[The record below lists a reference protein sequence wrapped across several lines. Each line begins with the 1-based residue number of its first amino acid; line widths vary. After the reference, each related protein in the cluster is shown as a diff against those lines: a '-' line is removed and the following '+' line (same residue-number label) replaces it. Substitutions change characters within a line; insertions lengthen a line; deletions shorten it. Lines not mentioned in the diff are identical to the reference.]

1 MEFNFDTIRPYR
13 DNEVQEVIAALLS
26 EKELTDLFPVLF
38 QGKDIN
44 QLVNYL
50 KSLRTIEDFQV
61 HVVAAWLEE
70 LKKVATTG
78 VTMEFAES
86 IVKTEPYIFM
96 SNHRDII
103 LDSAFLQTMLNYYG
117 MMMTEIAI
125 GDNLLK
131 RPWIKQLVRL
141 NRSFI
146 VERDLGVKEQM
157 ESSARLS
164 AYIRETISKSRRS
177 IWIAQR
183 EGRAKDSNDR
193 TQPALLKMMAM
204 SDETGDWATGM
215 KQLRLCPTAISYEYD
230 PCDYLKAK
238 EMQQK
243 RDVEG
248 WKKGPQDDL
257 ISMKTGVMGWKGK
270 VAYYAAGLIDKEIDA
285 IAASTTRRNERL
297 AALADT
303 IDRKIFA
310 HYTLM
315 PTHKMAHDMV
325 TGEKTFAAS
334 YTEAQKQAFLDY
346 IDKQISKIDLANRD
360 DEFLKG
366 KILEMY
372 ANPAINQQQTIHDQ
386 H

>member
-157 ESSARLS
+157 EVPR
-164 AYIRETISKSRRS
+164 
-177 IWIAQR
+177 
-183 EGRAKDSNDR
+183 G
-193 TQPALLKMMAM
+193 
-204 SDETGDWATGM
+204 
-215 KQLRLCPTAISYEYD
+215 
-230 PCDYLKAK
+230 
-238 EMQQK
+238 
-243 RDVEG
+243 
-248 WKKGPQDDL
+248 
-257 ISMKTGVMGWKGK
+257 
-270 VAYYAAGLIDKEIDA
+270 
-285 IAASTTRRNERL
+285 
-297 AALADT
+297 
-303 IDRKIFA
+303 
-310 HYTLM
+310 
-315 PTHKMAHDMV
+315 
-325 TGEKTFAAS
+325 
-334 YTEAQKQAFLDY
+334 
-346 IDKQISKIDLANRD
+346 
-360 DEFLKG
+360 
-366 KILEMY
+366 
-372 ANPAINQQQTIHDQ
+372 
-386 H
+386 